1 MPRKETMMFAFCRM
15 GKVAL
20 LLVPGVLALPSD
32 ARAAGAPPAPIALA
46 KATNLLKS
54 VVGTGLPQAA
64 GQSQTALN
72 LVLGFPF
79 LITAV
84 PPPPGEV
91 PPDNVQLVQQAQTL
105 LIQAQGQLNGSSAA
119 NASQANELITLAL
132 RNVEKFLG
140 ESPPGHHR
148 HRRRL
153 R

>member
-1 MPRKETMMFAFCRM
+1 MMFAFCRM

-20 LLVPGVLALPSD
+20 SLVLGMLALPGN
-32 ARAAGAPPAPIALA
+32 ARAAGAPPAVVALA

-54 VVGTGLPQAA
+54 VVGTDLPQAA
-64 GQSQTALN
+64 GQAQTALN
-72 LVLGFPF
+72 LLLGFPF

-84 PPPPGEV
+84 KPPPGEV
-91 PPDNVQLVQQAQTL
+91 PPDNVQLVKQAQTL

-132 RNVEKFLG
+132 TNVEKFLG
-140 ESPPGHHR
+140 EYSPPKHRR
-148 HRRRL
+148 HRLL